1 MELTIKLDE
10 NNKEAKALIAYLKT
24 LSYVSVKK
32 EKKSPYNPE
41 FVKKILEEQTSF
53 SPMSIEELKNRI
65 EISMKDSENNNLTS
79 QDDLIEEIKTW
90 R

>member
-41 FVKKILEEQTSF
+41 FVKKVLE
-53 SPMSIEELKNRI
+53 R
-65 EISMKDSENNNLTS
+65 SENAAKGNYRVF
-79 QDDLIEEIKTW
+79 DEEYRKELFGI
-90 R
+90 

>member
-41 FVKKILEEQTSF
+41 FVKKVLE
-53 SPMSIEELKNRI
+53 R
-65 EISMKDSENNNLTS
+65 SENAAKGNYRVF
-79 QDDLIEEIKTW
+79 DEEYRKELFGK
-90 R
+90 

>member
-24 LSYVSVKK
+24 LSFVSVKK

-41 FVKKILEEQTSF
+41 FVKKVLE
-53 SPMSIEELKNRI
+53 R
-65 EISMKDSENNNLTS
+65 SENAAKGNYRVF
-79 QDDLIEEIKTW
+79 DEEYRKELFGI
-90 R
+90 

>member
-10 NNKEAKALIAYLKT
+10 NNKEAKALISYLKT

-41 FVKKILEEQTSF
+41 FVKKILE
-53 SPMSIEELKNRI
+53 R
-65 EISMKDSENNNLTS
+65 SENAAKGNYRVF
-79 QDDLIEEIKTW
+79 DEEYRKELFGK
-90 R
+90 

>member
-24 LSYVSVKK
+24 LSFVSVKK

-41 FVKKILEEQTSF
+41 FVKKVLE
-53 SPMSIEELKNRI
+53 R
-65 EISMKDSENNNLTS
+65 SENAAKGNYRVF
-79 QDDLIEEIKTW
+79 DEEYRKELFGK
-90 R
+90 